1 MTTTTDSELLAVV
14 ASKVDDLRT
23 DVAQLTQAVDAS
35 VETKVEVKSTKVQVD
50 NLTGRVTDL
59 EGSQRW
65 LTRTVVGAL
74 IVAILS
80 AVIALP
86 V

>member
-1 MTTTTDSELLAVV
+1 MTTSTDSELLAVV

-50 NLTGRVTDL
+50 NLTGRVIDL

>member
-1 MTTTTDSELLAVV
+1 MSTTTDSELLAVV

-23 DVAQLTQAVDAS
+23 DVAQLTLAVDAS

-50 NLTGRVTDL
+50 NLTGRVSDL

>member
-1 MTTTTDSELLAVV
+1 MTTSTDSELLAVV

>member
-23 DVAQLTQAVDAS
+23 DVAQLTQAVDAG

-50 NLTGRVTDL
+50 NLTSRVIDL